1 MNNTETEQ
9 RTQPEAVQHESEN
22 TQPERTFT
30 QEDVNRIVRDRLVK
44 ERAKTPEIPPEL
56 QQRIADLDAK
66 ESRLSCREY
75 LAERGYPV
83 EMLDILDTSDVNKFK
98 EKTEKLCEVMSRRPQ
113 QRTMA
118 SPLYIAD
125 SGVGGGI
132 AHAFD
137 RNAKH
142 EPKGTGYRFP

>member
-9 RTQPEAVQHESEN
+9 RTQPETVQHEGEN

-30 QEDVNRIVRDRLVK
+30 QEDVNRIVRDRLAK
-44 ERAKTPEIPPEL
+44 ERAKTPEISPEM
-56 QQRIADLDAK
+56 QQRIADLNAK

-75 LAERGYPV
+75 LAESGYPV
-83 EMLDILDTSDVNKFK
+83 EMLDILETSDVNKFK
-98 EKTEKLCEVMSRRPQ
+98 EKTEKICEVMSRYSQRGTRP
-113 QRTMA
+113 T
-118 SPLYIAD
+118 PLYIAD
-125 SGVGGGI
+125 SNVGDSI
-132 AHAFD
+132 AKAFE